1 LAPESKDKREGV
13 SVDDLGA
20 GAVQHGRFLRE
31 FIRKPGSTGAVA
43 PSSPELARLV
53 VDEASLEGASVI
65 VEFGPGTGPI
75 TRELLRRKPA
85 DAKLIAIER
94 NEEFV
99 TLLQEQHPDLDVAH
113 DTVQELHNILAARGE
128 QTTDRIVSGLPW
140 SYFEPELQRDIMT
153 TARDSLSEGG
163 IFVTFA
169 YVQGLALP
177 RAWRFRQLLRE
188 LFTEVSQSEVVWAN
202 VPPAFVYTCRK

>member
-1 LAPESKDKREGV
+1 VGV
-13 SVDDLGA
+13 TVDDLGA

-31 FIRKPGSTGAVA
+31 FIRQPASTGAVA
-43 PSSPELARLV
+43 PSSPELARLMV
-53 VDEASLEGASVI
+53 GEASLEGASVI

-75 TRELLRRKPA
+75 TRELLLHKPV

-99 TLLQEQHPDLDVAH
+99 TLLQEQHPDLDVVH
-113 DTVQELHNILAARGE
+113 DTVQELHNILAARGK
-128 QTTDRIVSGLPW
+128 QTTDRIVSSLPW
-140 SYFEPELQRDIMT
+140 AAFEPDLQRDIMT
-153 TARDSLSEGG
+153 ATRNSLSEGG

-188 LFTEVSQSEVVWAN
+188 LFTEVHQSDVIWAN
-202 VPPAFVYTCRK
+202 VPPAFIYTCRR

>member
-1 LAPESKDKREGV
+1 LAPESKDKRGGV

-99 TLLQEQHPDLDVAH
+99 TLLQGQHPDLDVAH